1 MSNLDGDL
9 LLLIPHNHIDGGV
22 STLSIGSPIVVRDG
36 QTIGRIE
43 LVKSIVTS
51 CKRHRHEIGMEGKCS
66 SCDFLCQ
73 EGSKYLSRK
82 MMIFQSR
89 MKEGII
95 VQVKDKM
102 ISWMKH
108 NDQSLTN
115 SSNYDGTVDISLN
128 FDDRISFRLPDR
140 ISKNSSWISF
150 TVRTRS
156 SFEMGNDKTLSSTA
170 LQSMNHD
177 EKSVSSSSSSSTSVL
192 EMPSMAKPFQLELSM
207 SLNLTMGT
215 SAESQESAI
224 NLCKSKILLSK
235 LSVSQLNAIRKRW
248 EIYESSEEDVLK
260 EKNEFKCF
268 LIDIMKQKRSD
279 DGDYEDNCPSIFR
292 KTVT

>member
-1 MSNLDGDL
+1 MSNLDVDL

-22 STLSIGSPIVVRDG
+22 STISVGSGIVVRDG

-51 CKRHRHEIGMEGKCS
+51 CKRRRHEIGAKAKCS

-82 MMIFQSR
+82 MMTFRSR
-89 MKEGII
+89 LKESII

-108 NDQSLTN
+108 NDQSLSI
-115 SSNYDGTVDISLN
+115 SSHYDGTVDISLN
-128 FDDRISFRLPDR
+128 FDDSISFRLPDSS
-140 ISKNSSWISF
+140 SKNTSWISF
-150 TVRTRS
+150 TVRKRS
-156 SFEMGNDKTLSSTA
+156 SVEMENDKTLSSTV

-192 EMPSMAKPFQLELSM
+192 EMPYMAKPFQLDLSM

-215 SAESQESAI
+215 SAESQESAT
-224 NLCKSKILLSK
+224 NLVKSKILLSK
-235 LSVSQLNAIRKRW
+235 LSVTQLNAIRKRW
-248 EIYESSEEDVLK
+248 EIHESFDEDFLK

-268 LIDIMKQKRSD
+268 LIDIIMRKSSE
-279 DGDYEDNCPSIFR
+279 DGDYEDNCSSLFR